1 MGRLQAFLT
10 LYMEIMEKG
19 TDSVHKILTH
29 IRDHP
34 DEPCLIHCTGLNTLL
49 IHPRG
54 IRRLNIS
61 QPERTEREQL
71 LPSFKWYGNFE

>member
-1 MGRLQAFLT
+1 MIPWGYEHYLSPIAGRDVDTGRLQAFLT

-49 IHPRG
+49 IHHEG
-54 IRRLNIS
+54 S
-61 QPERTEREQL
+61 DV
-71 LPSFKWYGNFE
+71 